1 MGISAVADVVGR
13 DEEVIAVERF
23 LAAADGP
30 CALVVEGEAGI
41 GKTTLWA
48 HGVAVAQQEL
58 AWVLSTRP
66 TEAETAFAYAGLTDL
81 LDPVLTEVLPQLPQP
96 QRQALEVALL
106 RAEGRADPHAVSVAV
121 LSVLRILA
129 AVAPV
134 LIAIDD
140 VQWLD
145 SSTARALEFSL
156 RRLVAEPVRILV

>member
-1 MGISAVADVVGR
+1 MRVADPAGGLEVVGR
-13 DEEVIAVERF
+13 EDELAVIERR
-23 LAAADGP
+23 P
-30 CALVVEGEAGI
+30 RSLVIEGEAGI

-106 RAEGRADPHAVSVAV
+106 RAEGSADPHAVSVAV

-134 LIAIDD
+134 QRNPVHRASR
-140 VQWLD
+140 QLD
-145 SSTARALEFSL
+145 LLAGVAREADARHQRMLK
-156 RRLVAEPVRILV
+156 P